1 MYTARRK
8 EVGGDRMFLRRL
20 DLDNPRACELEL
32 LSSSAG
38 AVGRVS
44 LWPLILHGLYWS
56 SLSTFDHLLPG
67 TKT

>member
-1 MYTARRK
+1 
-8 EVGGDRMFLRRL
+8 MFLRRL